1 MSFLTAQWRKLILV
15 NYEIDPKHLQEYVP
29 FGTDL
34 DLWGGKCFVS
44 LVGFLFLDT
53 KLKGIPI
60 PFHRN
65 FEEVN
70 LRFYVKRKEGDS
82 VKRGVVFIKEIVP
95 KRALSVVANTVYGE
109 HYVTRKMKH
118 EWLES
123 ENELTVKYAW
133 AEGNDW
139 NSMHVRCD
147 NSLIDTLEGSEEEFI
162 TEHYWGYA
170 RLRQTSTNEYE
181 VIHPKWQ
188 CYKLNDYTIDVDFGK
203 TYGAAFEFL
212 NDQTPN
218 SVMLAEGSEI
228 AVASKRR
235 LGKDN

>member
-1 MSFLTAQWRKLILV
+1 M
-15 NYEIDPKHLQEYVP
+15 
-29 FGTDL
+29 
-34 DLWGGKCFVS
+34 S

-53 KLKGIPI
+53 K
-60 PFHRN
+60 
-65 FEEVN
+65 
-70 LRFYVKRKEGDS
+70 
-82 VKRGVVFIKEIVP
+82 
-95 KRALSVVANTVYGE
+95 
-109 HYVTRKMKH
+109 
-118 EWLES
+118 
-123 ENELTVKYAW
+123 
-133 AEGNDW
+133 
-139 NSMHVRCD
+139 
-147 NSLIDTLEGSEEEFI
+147 LEGSEEEFI

-170 RLRQTSTNEYE
+170 RLRQTRLRQAESSGGRSNEYE